1 MYKSYSPKYLRYLFI
16 TTFLL
21 FVIIPSHSSTIQP
34 QDSIINSQG
43 ASASEDLVRGER
55 IFHGLVYREN
65 KAMNCVSCHNTITS
79 ASDTINWNPDA
90 IEISRKYLSKSVADL
105 SQVLLSPSGQ
115 KMAQVHKDFQ
125 LTPEEITL
133 IKGYMDTLPDIGL
146 KQNRPVITNLLLFI
160 LASILLLLATIDLI
174 ITKRIKKQRITLAII
189 TITAIYITWVLVV
202 NAIALGRSP
211 DYSPDQPIK
220 FSHQIHAGQNQTD
233 CIYCHSY
240 APESKTAGIPS
251 QNVCMNCHLL
261 VRNGTRSG
269 MFEIAKVISSYDDK
283 KPIEWIKVYNL
294 PDHVFF
300 SHAQH
305 VSVGGIGCTDCH
317 GEVQEMTR
325 IKQVTDL
332 SMGWCIDCHRTR
344 KVNFQENAFYS
355 HYKGFADKMQIGDID
370 SIMVERVG
378 GTECMKCHY

>member
-1 MYKSYSPKYLRYLFI
+1 MYKSYSPKYFRYLFI

-21 FVIIPSHSSTIQP
+21 FVIIPSYSSTTQP
-34 QDSIINSQG
+34 QDSIVNSQR
-43 ASASEDLVRGER
+43 ASSSEDLIRGER
-55 IFHGLVYREN
+55 LFHGLVYREN

-79 ASDTINWNPDA
+79 TSDTINWNPDA
-90 IEISRKYLSKSVADL
+90 VEISRKYLSKSVADL
-105 SQVLLSPSGQ
+105 SRVLLSPSGQ
-115 KMAQVHKDFQ
+115 KMTQVHKDFQ
-125 LTPEEITL
+125 LTAEEIML

-174 ITKRIKKQRITLAII
+174 FTKRIKQQRITLAII
-189 TITAIYITWVLVV
+189 SITAVYITWVLVV
-202 NAIALGRSP
+202 DAIALGRSP

-233 CIYCHSY
+233 CLYCHSY
-240 APESKTAGIPS
+240 APESKTAGIPG

-305 VSVGGIGCTDCH
+305 VSVGGIGCAECH
-317 GEVQEMTR
+317 GEVQEMAR
-325 IKQVTDL
+325 IKQVSDL

-344 KVNFQENAFYS
+344 KVNFQDNSFYS
-355 HYKGFADKMQIGDID
+355 HYKGLADKMQIGDID